1 MKVFISWSGERSKA
15 VAELL
20 DEWISCV
27 IQFIRPWLS
36 SKDIDRGAL
45 WFSELSDQLKEI
57 NLGIV
62 CLTKENLNA
71 PWILFEAGAL
81 AKGLSS
87 SRVCTLLID
96 LEPGDVGNPLAQFN
110 HSKPEKDSIF
120 NLVRTLN
127 SSLNEQALKDDVL
140 KQVFETYWP
149 QFEKKFTDI
158 LKDIPIGEDPPTRT
172 NEDILSEVLSTV
184 RSLNRRVRSIEGSE
198 KIVARSKYMDD
209 GWPPS
214 NIAAFIRSRL
224 AMGMPAEEVRDL
236 LRGKGTTSFIEKVI
250 RDYMHKPEDDIPS
263 WIFETTD
270 DSEIE

>member
-1 MKVFISWSGERSKA
+1 MKIFVSWSGDRSKA

-20 DEWISCV
+20 DDWIRCV
-27 IQFIRPWLS
+27 IQIIRPWLS

-45 WFSELSDQLKEI
+45 WFSEIADQLKEI

-62 CLTKENLNA
+62 CLTKENMNA

-110 HSKPEKDSIF
+110 HTKPEKDSMYK
-120 NLVRTLN
+120 LVRTLN

-140 KQVFETYWP
+140 QQVFETYWP
-149 QFEKKFTDI
+149 QFEKKFSKI
-158 LKDIPIGEDPPTRT
+158 LKDFPAGEQLPSRT

-184 RSLNRRVRSIEGSE
+184 RSLNRRVRNIEGKEKPAVHEIHFDEDWPHPKIDTYIKRLIIMGLSQRDIVE
-198 KIVARSKYMDD
+198 RLKGVASTSYILNVIADISDKKKIVVPKWLVEEQDD
-209 GWPPS
+209 
-214 NIAAFIRSRL
+214 NDT
-224 AMGMPAEEVRDL
+224 E
-236 LRGKGTTSFIEKVI
+236 
-250 RDYMHKPEDDIPS
+250 
-263 WIFETTD
+263 
-270 DSEIE
+270 